1 MKKAEMIAGIV
12 LLVLSGAVIWG
23 ASEMPPS
30 ATFGPGAGFL
40 PFWLGIVLAILA
52 TILLATAWHRP
63 PTEEDSKPVFPGKH
77 ALFTIVLVLVG
88 LGVYIELI
96 DILGYILDTFLFV
109 VYLVKI
115 VERQKWP
122 LSLTVAVCTSA
133 GLFIIFQVLL
143 EIILPSNMFGF

>member
-52 TILLATAWHRP
+52 TILLATAWHRQ
-63 PTEEDSKPVFPGKH
+63 PTKEDSKPVFPGKH

-109 VYLVKI
+109 IYLVKV

-122 LSLTVAVCTSA
+122 LSLAVAVCTAA
-133 GLFIIFQVLL
+133 GLFIVFQVLL